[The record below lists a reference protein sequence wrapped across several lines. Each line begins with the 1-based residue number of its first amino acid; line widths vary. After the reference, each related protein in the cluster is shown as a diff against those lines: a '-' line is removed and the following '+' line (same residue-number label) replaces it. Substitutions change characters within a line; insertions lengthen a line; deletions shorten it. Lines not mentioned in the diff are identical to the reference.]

1 MTDLLGPAYVSA
13 RWGYYLAA
21 FLTIG
26 ASSFAPFFFGRRTAL
41 ARRFPGVA
49 HRLHARAALLG
60 LVGSSAL
67 VGFGLLRLWL
77 QSRTLLEPGEPLT
90 SEFVGAV
97 LTTAWGQGWQRQLAS
112 AVVALI
118 GFLAAPTRRLG
129 WMLAVIG
136 AAGTILT
143 TGMTGHAATAEAGR
157 GGWLI
162 DALHVGAAGLWLGG
176 LGVLMLAG
184 LVACRPLA
192 SDCRPE
198 AVRLLVGHFSR
209 RALIAAPL
217 TVAFGAWL
225 SARYLGWTWPLRFF
239 QTSYGWAL
247 AGKIALVVGVLAL
260 GALNWR
266 VIQPRLGE
274 PGGEARFRRSGG
286 AELGLAVVVLGVTAV
301 LVALSFSEH
310 GS

>member
-1 MTDLLGPAYVSA
+1 VTDLLGPAYVSA

-21 FLTIG
+21 LLTIG
-26 ASSFAPFFFGRRTAL
+26 ASSFAPFLFGRRTAL

-49 HRLHARAALLG
+49 QRLYLRAVALGRL
-60 LVGSSAL
+60 GSSAL
-67 VGFGLLRLWL
+67 VGFGLLRLWF

-97 LTTAWGQGWQRQLAS
+97 LTTGWGQGWQRQLA
-112 AVVALI
+112 AAIVTLV

-129 WMLAVIG
+129 WILALIG
-136 AAGTILT
+136 T
-143 TGMTGHAATAEAGR
+143 
-157 GGWLI
+157 
-162 DALHVGAAGLWLGG
+162 
-176 LGVLMLAG
+176 VLLLAG
-184 LVACRPLA
+184 LAACRPLD
-192 SDCRPE
+192 SECRPE

-217 TVAFGAWL
+217 TVGFGVWL

-247 AGKIALVVGVLAL
+247 AGKIALVLGVLAL

-266 VIQPRLGE
+266 LVQPRLAE

-286 AELGLAVVVLGVTAV
+286 AELGLAVLVLGVTAV

-310 GS
+310 GG